1 MTRKLLSTIIILI
14 TSVSFTFAQDGTIR
28 GTIKDGKTKEDL
40 VGATVFIEGLNKGA
54 AADING
60 FFSISTVPAGKYK
73 LKISFVGYKAKFI
86 ENVQVIAQQVTEI
99 NTLVEEEGA
108 TLNEVKVIGQKLTN
122 TEVSVISEIKA
133 AQQIVSGISAAQI
146 GKTLDR
152 NAAEVVK
159 RVPGVTIF
167 NERFINIRGLNE
179 RYNTVLLNNA
189 FAPSMEADVRS
200 FSFDVIPSAQIDRI
214 LVFKSPAAELPG
226 EFAGGV
232 VKIFTKSIPDY
243 NYFTIDVNMGSREG
257 TTGRDFFQPQT
268 GKNYLLGFNNGF
280 ANLPKYFPA
289 TIDLKQLSTSNPVA
303 LTQAGQLLRNTWTPT
318 ASTALP
324 DMRIALAGAY
334 KLIDNETIKLANV
347 TAVNYSNTRST
358 FEMLRSDF
366 GYTAMQNNETSINED
381 TKFSDLQYNASIR
394 LGILH
399 NWALKFNDKHTIE
412 FKNLFNQ
419 MSNAQYVNRNGFEN
433 GANWNVRS
441 LDQIFRGIYTGQLVG
456 RHNLNNDKTKLDW
469 VIAYNKSYR
478 DQPDYK
484 RFRYSLDG
492 TNEPILLV
500 PFGAAQTVNLGR
512 TNILLDEKA
521 TMAGLNIVQKLV
533 VQKGKTAEE
542 NKEIEVKVGAFY
554 ENKDRSFNARN
565 IGYVRANSSLF
576 NIGTLP
582 IDQIFA
588 QQNINLTNG
597 VKIDEQTNASDSY
610 TASNNQ
616 IAFYAS
622 GNYSFTKKLNI
633 IAGVRVEKNI
643 QQLNSFDISKNAPVN
658 YNRDLTNVLPSAN
671 LTYNFSEKSLF
682 RLAYGKTLNRPEFR
696 EIAPFSFYDFVNNR
710 VITGN
715 SSLQNAQIDNFD
727 LRYEF
732 YPTPSEIVSIA
743 GFYKRFSNPIEVVF
757 DGVNN
762 NNISFNNAESAVSAG
777 VEVEVRKSLDKLTDS
792 KFLNKLNVV
801 FNGAFIY
808 SRVKYS
814 STAINQSDN
823 RPLQGQSPYII
834 NAGLNYNDNKK
845 NTQISL
851 LFNVIGKRIYAVGN
865 SFAAGYPDWYE
876 MPRNVLDLT
885 FSKEVYKNLILKG
898 GITDILNNKN
908 LILQDGNRDGNFDIN
923 SDQTI
928 QSFSPGRVY
937 SLGVVYTIR

>member
-1 MTRKLLSTIIILI
+1 
-14 TSVSFTFAQDGTIR
+14 
-28 GTIKDGKTKEDL
+28 L
-40 VGATVFIEGLNKGA
+40 VGATIFIEGINKGTS
-54 AADING
+54 ADING
-60 FFSISTVPAGKYK
+60 FFSMSRVPVGNYK
-73 LKISFVGYKAKFI
+73 LKISFVGYKTKFI
-86 ENVQVIAQQVTEI
+86 ENVKVLTDQVTEI
-99 NTLVEEEGA
+99 NTFVEEEGS
-108 TLNEVKVIGQKLTN
+108 TLSEVKVIGQKLTN

-167 NERFINIRGLNE
+167 GDRFINIRGLNE

-243 NYFTIDVNMGSREG
+243 NYFTIDASVGSREG
-257 TTGRDFFQPQT
+257 TTGKEMLQPQR
-268 GKNYLLGFNNGF
+268 GKNYLLGFNNTF
-280 ANLPKYFPA
+280 SDLPKYFP
-289 TIDLKQLSTSNPVA
+289 TTSNLKQLASSNPVA
-303 LTQAGQLLRNTWTPT
+303 LSQSGQLLRNTWTPVS
-318 ASTALP
+318 STAAP
-324 DMRIALAGAY
+324 DMRIALTGAY
-334 KLIDNETIKLANV
+334 KFINTDIFKLANV
-347 TAVNYSNTRST
+347 TAVNYSNTNSI

-366 GYTAMQNNETSINED
+366 GYTAVPNSETSINED
-381 TKFSDLQYNASIR
+381 TRFSDLQYNNAIR
-394 LGILH
+394 LGVLH
-399 NWALKFNDKHTIE
+399 NWALKINDNHTIE
-412 FKNLFNQ
+412 IKNLFNQ

-433 GANWNVRS
+433 GANWNIRS
-441 LDQIFRGIYTGQLVG
+441 LDQIFRGIYTGQFLG
-456 RHNLNNDKTKLDW
+456 RHKLNEGKTNVDW
-469 VIAYNKSYR
+469 VVAYNKSYR

-484 RFRYSLDG
+484 RFRYSTG
-492 TNEPILLV
+492 AGATPELLV
-500 PFGAAQTVNLGR
+500 PFGAAQTFNLGR

-521 TMAGLNIVQKLV
+521 LMGGINLVQKLTII
-533 VQKGKTAEE
+533 KGRT
-542 NKEIEVKVGAFY
+542 KEDNRDLELKAGVFY
-554 ENKDRSFNARN
+554 ENKDRNFNARN
-565 IGYVRANSSLF
+565 LGFVRANGSLF
-576 NIGTLP
+576 NIGALP

-588 QQNINLTNG
+588 QQNINSTNG

-616 IAFYAS
+616 IALYAS

-633 IAGVRVEKNI
+633 IAGLRMEKNV
-643 QQLNSFDISKNAPVN
+643 QKLNSFDISKNTPVN
-658 YNRDLTNVLPSAN
+658 YNRDITDFLPSAN
-671 LTYNFSEKSLF
+671 LTYNFTEKSLL
-682 RLAYGKTLNRPEFR
+682 RLAYGRTLNRPEFR

-710 VITGN
+710 VVQGN
-715 SSLQNAQIDNFD
+715 SEIQNAQIDNVDF
-727 LRYEF
+727 RYEF

-743 GFYKRFSNPIEVVF
+743 AFYKKFKNPIEVVF
-757 DGVNN
+757 EGTGNN
-762 NNISFNNAESAVSAG
+762 DISFDNAESAFSTG
-777 VEVEVRKSLDKLTDS
+777 IEIELRKSLDKIS
-792 KFLNKLNVV
+792 SSPFVNKLNLV

-808 SRVKYS
+808 SRVKFS
-814 STAINQSDN
+814 ANTINQSDN

-834 NAGLNYNDNKK
+834 NAGINYNDNKN
-845 NTQISL
+845 NTQVSL
-851 LFNVIGKRIYAVGN
+851 LFNVIGKRIFAVGN

-876 MPRNVLDLT
+876 MPRNILDLT
-885 FSKEVYKNLILKG
+885 FSKEVYKNLIVKG

-908 LILQDGNRDGNFDIN
+908 LILQDGNKDSNFDSA